1 MAEVAKLRVLSD
13 IIIVKFAD
21 MPVKLVELL
30 RSRNFNTI
38 EIDKLEKLED
48 ALKQSAKPILLAFS
62 AASIETTN
70 RGANKLASSSGLS
83 NLPVVFVG
91 KEIQKHE
98 RMLSQAFE
106 VVATLEYPCDFSEV
120 YDLIVSVSDYAEKLK
135 KDNSSKER
143 SANQDSVVVAPED
156 KQIKT
161 VISDP
166 KQTIVAL
173 SANKVAETVLSSI
186 AELNLRGKDLG
197 AGVLVQL
204 LGSSYFSDR
213 ELLPQN
219 QLVREKTQEILA
231 RTDRWGTAHLFKVAD
246 VSSKIIDVLSI
257 PSNLKESARSAAFLF
272 SSEFAHHS
280 YLMTKDYTM
289 SDCQELREQLAQH
302 ISKSAQIV
310 LKQSG
315 LKQISAL
322 ISVVAEIVAGKGCSD
337 NDDGLIASSIVAA
350 DAVDRVCWG
359 NNGRW
364 SSSNIYSFMQ
374 RLRKSQIIQIHPK
387 VLSCIVVTLT
397 EAVNTK
403 TSSLLLPKLTVDQ
416 RQELEK
422 RRTDYT
428 QQQQAENETRLCI
441 HEVLPGMVLSRPIE
455 AYDGSVILESGV
467 ELDHDLI
474 MRLWQLTML
483 KPLLLPVV
491 SLKKPAPLVT
501 KQTAEYSKNPSKIRP
516 NSLTGVV
523 AKDLLQASS
532 AS

>member
-1 MAEVAKLRVLSD
+1 MAKLRILSD

-21 MPVKLVELL
+21 PPAKLVELL

-38 EIDKLEKLED
+38 EIDKLEKLEE

-62 AASIETTN
+62 AVNVETTN
-70 RGANKLASSSGLS
+70 SGANKLASSPGLS

-135 KDNSSKER
+135 KDSGAKEPSVNQE
-143 SANQDSVVVAPED
+143 SAVLAPEH
-156 KQIKT
+156 KHTKALIP
-161 VISDP
+161 DP
-166 KQTIVAL
+166 KQEIVTL
-173 SANKVAETVLSSI
+173 SANKVAEIVLSSV
-186 AELNLRGKDLG
+186 AQLNLRGKDLG

-204 LGSSYFSDR
+204 IGSSYFSDR

-219 QLVREKTQEILA
+219 QVVREKAQEILA
-231 RTDRWGTAHLFKVAD
+231 RTDRWGSTHLFKVAD
-246 VSSKIIDVLSI
+246 VSSKIIDVLSV

-272 SSEFAHHS
+272 SSEFAHNS
-280 YLMTKDYTM
+280 YLMSKDYTM
-289 SDCQELREQLAQH
+289 NNCQELREQLAQH
-302 ISKSAQIV
+302 ISKSAQTV
-310 LKQSG
+310 LKENG
-315 LKQISAL
+315 LKQISTL

-364 SSSNIYSFMQ
+364 SSSSIYSFMQ

-387 VLSCIVVTLT
+387 VLSCIVITLT

-403 TSSLLLPKLTVDQ
+403 TSSLLLPKLTFDQ

-422 RRTDYT
+422 RRSDSTL
-428 QQQQAENETRLCI
+428 QQQADNETRLCI

-491 SLKKPAPLVT
+491 SLRKPAPLVT
-501 KQTAEYSKNPSKIRP
+501 KQTAEYSKKPSKIGP

-532 AS
+532 AA